1 MYGIGMSK
9 TLDLH
14 GKRHDEVDILVENFI
29 LLNRL
34 PLNIITGN
42 SEFMRE
48 SVMDKCKQFDFYC
61 EQWNPGTIKVLEY
74 ADKK

>member
-1 MYGIGMSK
+1 MSK

-14 GKRHDEVDILVENFI
+14 GKRHVEVDRLVENFI

-34 PLNIITGN
+34 PLTIITGN
-42 SEFMRE
+42 SDFMKAR
-48 SVMDKCKQFDFYC
+48 VMNKCKEHDFYC
-61 EQWNPGTIKVLEY
+61 EQWTSGVIKVLEY